1 VVLEHVEAQVDVCP
15 LRVTSHHDLAV
26 EMEHVTTGLQAS
38 EDQWQLRVEAL
49 QVRQDRAHTDR

>member
-1 VVLEHVEAQVDVCP
+1 M
-15 LRVTSHHDLAV
+15 

-49 QVRQDRAHTDR
+49 QVREDRAHTPHTQTDRDNRG

>member
-1 VVLEHVEAQVDVCP
+1 M
-15 LRVTSHHDLAV
+15 

-49 QVRQDRAHTDR
+49 QVREDRALTQTDKAEMGQTN